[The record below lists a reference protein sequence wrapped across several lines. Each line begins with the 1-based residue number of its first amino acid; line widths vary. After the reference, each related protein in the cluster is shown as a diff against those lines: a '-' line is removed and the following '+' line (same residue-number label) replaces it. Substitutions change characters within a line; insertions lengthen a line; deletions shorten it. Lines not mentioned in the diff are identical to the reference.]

1 MVVMA
6 LSANAEARQGAVD
19 RVLTDLGTVPP
30 GLGDELFA
38 IADLLDSSA
47 QLRKALT
54 EPALPLDA
62 RRAVLRQLFTGKV
75 SAVAITVLE
84 AGVGQN
90 WRSGLALVAAIDRQG
105 VRAVLLSAEQEGR
118 LDEVEETLFR
128 FGRIVDGDHALRTT
142 LGDRNAPLAAREALV
157 TTLLQGKVPA
167 ETVALA
173 KRSVAARN
181 HTFDLTLES
190 YLLISAA
197 LRRRSLATVVVAHP
211 LSADQEARLQAAL
224 TAQVKRPVNLMV
236 VVDPSLVGGV
246 RVEIG
251 DEIIDGSMA
260 GRFEAARR
268 QLA

>member
-1 MVVMA
+1 MA

-19 RVLTDLGTVPP
+19 AVLTELGPVPS
-30 GLGDELFA
+30 GLSYELFA
-38 IADLLDSSA
+38 IADVLGGSA

-54 EPALPLDA
+54 EPAMPVAD
-62 RRAVLRQLFTGKV
+62 RRAVARKLFDGRV

-84 AGVGQN
+84 ATIGQS
-90 WRSGLALVAAIDRQG
+90 WRSGQTLVSAVDRQG
-105 VRAVLLSAEQEGR
+105 VRAALLIAEQAGH

-128 FGRIVDGDHALRTT
+128 FGRIVDGDHQLRTT
-142 LGDRNAPLAAREALV
+142 LADRNAPLAARVSLV
-157 TTLLQGKVPA
+157 TTLLQGKVPP
-167 ETVALA
+167 ETLALA
-173 KRSVAARN
+173 QCAVAARD

-190 YLLISAA
+190 YLLISAG

-211 LSADQEARLQAAL
+211 LTPDQEARLQAAL
-224 TAQVKRPVNLMV
+224 TAQVNRPVNLMV

-260 GRFEAARR
+260 GRFDAARR

>member
-1 MVVMA
+1 MA

-19 RVLTDLGTVPP
+19 AVLTDLGTVPS
-30 GLGDELFA
+30 GLSYELFA
-38 IADLLDSSA
+38 ISDVLGDSA
-47 QLRKALT
+47 QLRKAVA
-54 EPALPLDA
+54 EPAFPVDD
-62 RRAVLRQLFTGKV
+62 RRAVARQLFAGKV
-75 SAVAITVLE
+75 SAVAISVLE
-84 AGVGQN
+84 AAIAQN
-90 WRSGLALVAAIDRQG
+90 WRSGMALVSAMDRQG
-105 VRAVLLSAEQEGR
+105 VRAALLIAEQAGR

-128 FGRIVDGDHALRTT
+128 FGRIVDGDHQLRTT
-142 LGDRNAPLAAREALV
+142 LADRNAPLEARVSLV
-157 TTLLQGKVPA
+157 TTLLQGKVPL
-167 ETVALA
+167 ETLALA
-173 KRSVAARN
+173 QRAVAASD

-211 LSADQEARLQAAL
+211 LTADQEARLQAAL
-224 TAQVKRPVNLMV
+224 TAQAGRPVNLMV

-246 RVEIG
+246 KVEIG